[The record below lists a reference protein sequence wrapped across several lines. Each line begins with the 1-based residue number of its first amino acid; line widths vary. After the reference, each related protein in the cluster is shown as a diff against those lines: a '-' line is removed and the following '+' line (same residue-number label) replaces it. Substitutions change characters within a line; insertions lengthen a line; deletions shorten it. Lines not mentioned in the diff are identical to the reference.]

1 MKPTD
6 FARHLTQFFSVWLV
20 KHRNASSNTVCSYRD
35 TFKLFLLYCQEQ
47 EGISPQNLTLS
58 ALDSARVHRF
68 LHWLQTERSSSI
80 STQNQRLAA
89 IRSFCR
95 YVQFEEPAA
104 LAPLQKTM
112 AIPVKK
118 TAPPMIDYLTPEAM
132 KLILDQ
138 PDRHCSQGRRD
149 VTLLSVLYDSAARVQ
164 ELVDAKVMDVTL
176 QSPAVLQLKGKG
188 GKSRRVPL
196 MKNTASLLE
205 NYLAENRLLT
215 QHKSEYPLFVNRQR
229 QALTREGVTYIVKKY
244 AAMARMNSS
253 VIPPKVTAHMYR
265 HSKAMHLLQA
275 GVNLIYIRDFLGHT
289 EVKTTEIYARADT
302 ETKRRAIESAYP
314 DLIDHQLPDW
324 SKDQALLSW
333 LSELK

>member
-6 FARHLTQFFSVWLV
+6 FAHHLTHFFSVWLV
-20 KHRNASSNTVCSYRD
+20 KHRNASLNTVCSYRD
-35 TFKLFLLYCQEQ
+35 TFKLLILYCQEQ
-47 EGISPQNLTLS
+47 ESIPPQKLTLS
-58 ALDSARVHRF
+58 DLNPARVQRF
-68 LHWLQTERSSSI
+68 LHWLQTDRSSSI

-104 LAPLQKTM
+104 LASLQQTM
-112 AIPVKK
+112 AMPVKK

-132 KLILDQ
+132 KLILEQ
-138 PDRHCSQGRRD
+138 PDRHCSWGRRD
-149 VTLLSVLYDSAARVQ
+149 LTLLSVLYDSAARVQ
-164 ELVDAKVMDVTL
+164 ELVDVKVLDVTL

-196 MKNTASLLE
+196 MKNTASLLGS
-205 NYLAENRLLT
+205 YLAENRLLT
-215 QHKSEYPLFVNRQR
+215 PNKSEYPLFVNRQHH
-229 QALTREGVTYIVKKY
+229 ALTREGVTYIVKKY
-244 AAMARMNSS
+244 ASMARTHSS
-253 VIPPKVTAHMYR
+253 IVPPKVTAHMYR

-324 SKDQALLSW
+324 SKDQELLTW